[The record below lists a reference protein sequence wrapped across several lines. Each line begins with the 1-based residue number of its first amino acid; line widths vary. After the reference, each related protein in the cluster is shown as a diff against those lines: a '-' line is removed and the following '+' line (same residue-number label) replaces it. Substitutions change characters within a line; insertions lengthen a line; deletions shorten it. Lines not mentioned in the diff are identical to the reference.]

1 MPGSGR
7 PVESILFTQSTTGF
21 LERSSMLAT
30 SLSAAVTPVPISVT
44 NTMTSAA
51 SMAICACSRMKRS
64 ISLSVEGS
72 MPPVSTMSNF
82 RPFHSH
88 SA

>member
-1 MPGSGR
+1 M
-7 PVESILFTQSTTGF
+7 FTHRTTGF
-21 LERSSMLAT
+21 FERSSIFAT
-30 SLSAAVTPVPISVT
+30 SLSAAVTPVAISVT
-44 NTMTSAA
+44 KTMTSAA

-82 RPFHSH
+82 RPFHSQ

>member
-21 LERSSMLAT
+21 FERSSMFAT
-30 SLSAAVTPVPISVT
+30 SLSAAVTPVAISVT

-51 SMAICACSRMKRS
+51 SMAICACSRMNMS
-64 ISLSVEGS
+64 ISLSAVGS
-72 MPPVSTMSNF
+72 MPPVSTISNF

-88 SA
+88 SE